1 MNEQKHY
8 ITVGEILET
17 MEESFGLSDWTTV
30 KNELEAMPL
39 RVNDFF
45 CGAGGMG
52 LGFKQAGFRLAGAW
66 DFDRLAVES
75 YANNISPKVK
85 QADITQ
91 ITWEEVPVADV
102 WTFGFPC
109 QDISLAGKGA
119 GMVKGQTRSGL
130 FYEIMRLLEQTEN
143 NNPNNLPSIILA
155 ENVKAV
161 NKYLPEIE
169 KEYEARGY
177 RMYSTIYNSKYWGV
191 PQSRERCFIVGVRK
205 DLKQVF
211 NFPAEKKEY
220 TPKLSEL
227 LEKDADESY
236 YLSDE
241 KAQKIIDQL
250 ESRNQIKGKL
260 PLPLNLV
267 SRGAES
273 RGDDIAYCLK
283 TAFCQHVLEEV
294 GNPKVSRNTK
304 YLVRKLT
311 PTEMLKLQ
319 GFPSSFKQVVS
330 YSRLEKQMGNAVTV
344 NVSEVI
350 ARAIKEFIQR
360 N

>member
-1 MNEQKHY
+1 MY
-8 ITVGEILET
+8 
-17 MEESFGLSDWTTV
+17 
-30 KNELEAMPL
+30 

-66 DFDRLAVES
+66 DFDKYAVES
-75 YANNISPKVK
+75 YGNNVSPKVK
-85 QADITQ
+85 QADVSQ
-91 ITWEEVPVADV
+91 MSWDEVPYADV

-109 QDISLAGKGA
+109 QDISLAGKQA
-119 GMVKGQTRSGL
+119 GMIKGKTRSGL
-130 FYEIMRLLEQTEN
+130 FYEMMRLLEETEKFN
-143 NNPNNLPSIILA
+143 KDRLPSIILA

-161 NKYLPEIE
+161 TKYLHEIE
-169 KEYEARGY
+169 KEYNARGY
-177 RMYSTIYNSKYWGV
+177 KMYSTIYNSKNWGV

-205 DLKQVF
+205 DISSEFEFTQ
-211 NFPAEKKEY
+211 EK
-220 TPKLSEL
+220 TDVSTKLSLL
-227 LEKDADESY
+227 LEKEVGEQY

-241 KAQKIIDQL
+241 KTQKIIDQL

-294 GNPKVSRNTK
+294 GNPKVSRKTK

-319 GFPSSFKQVVS
+319 GFPESYNQVVS

-344 NVSEVI
+344 NVSKVLAESI
-350 ARAIKEFIQR
+350 HKFLEENISY
-360 N
+360 

>member
-1 MNEQKHY
+1 MY
-8 ITVGEILET
+8 
-17 MEESFGLSDWTTV
+17 
-30 KNELEAMPL
+30 

-66 DFDRLAVES
+66 DFDKYAVES
-75 YANNISPKVK
+75 YGNNVSPKVK
-85 QADITQ
+85 QADISQ
-91 ITWEEVPVADV
+91 MSWDEVPYADV

-109 QDISLAGKGA
+109 QDISLAGKQA
-119 GMVKGQTRSGL
+119 GMIKGKTRSGL
-130 FYEIMRLLEQTEN
+130 FYEMMRLLEETEKFN
-143 NNPNNLPSIILA
+143 KDRLPSIILA

-161 NKYLPEIE
+161 TKYLHEIE
-169 KEYEARGY
+169 KEYNARGY
-177 RMYSTIYNSKYWGV
+177 KMYSTIYNSKNWGV

-205 DLKQVF
+205 DISSEFEFTQ
-211 NFPAEKKEY
+211 EK
-220 TPKLSEL
+220 TDVSTKLSLL
-227 LEKDADESY
+227 LEKEVSEQY

-241 KAQKIIDQL
+241 KTQKIIDQL

-294 GNPKVSRNTK
+294 GNPKVSRKTK

-319 GFPSSFKQVVS
+319 GFPESYNQVVS

-344 NVSEVI
+344 NVSKVLAESI
-350 ARAIKEFIQR
+350 HKFLEENISY
-360 N
+360 